1 MEFFLKIKDTKRAVM
16 IINKEEGNMP
26 YLEGRIE
33 TIEKAIEQLTYDVK
47 YKMR

>member
-1 MEFFLKIKDTKRAVM
+1 MKIKDTKRAAM
-16 IINKEEGNMP
+16 IINKEEEDMP